1 MLPMSHHF
9 RPSSAILAAWVAGS
23 LVLVGCKGGSTSEKG
38 AQSSSPAADAVP
50 AIPGEAVRVDVS
62 DQGFQPSTVPVG
74 TGRRLVFRRT
84 SEATCATAVVFP
96 ELGIDK
102 QLPLNTDVVVDLPA
116 SAKGDVTFQCGMG
129 MYKSKVV
136 AR

>member
-1 MLPMSHHF
+1 MSSMSRHF
-9 RPSSAILAAWVAGS
+9 RSHSAILAASVGVS
-23 LVLVGCKGGSTSEKG
+23 LVLAGCKGGSTSKVPP
-38 AQSSSPAADAVP
+38 PAPTGAVP
-50 AIPGEAVRVDVS
+50 AIPAEVVRVEVNNH
-62 DQGFQPSTVPVG
+62 GFQPSTVPVG
-74 TGRRLVFRRT
+74 TGRRLLFRRT
-84 SEATCATAVVFP
+84 SEGTCATAVVFP

-102 QLPLNTDVVVDLPA
+102 QLPLNTDVVVVLPA